1 LNKKLKIIKK
11 AVVFFL
17 ITFFG
22 TNFHAFPKPSE
33 AEINILLDGFSVV
46 SVKKD
51 KVG

>member
-22 TNFHAFPKPSE
+22 ANFHAFPKPSE
-33 AEINILLDGFSVV
+33 AEINKLLEGFSGV